1 MRTGSL
7 LAHLIP
13 RIAAPEPAATESLVY
28 ILNSDPAVSTAL
40 VDALRPTGVAFDVGS
55 AVAEE
60 RHADGSIP
68 DVTIRDSAGGVR
80 LLCELKFWAGLTRA
94 QPMGYLRQLPAN
106 APSALLFIV
115 PFTRTGP
122 VWDDLKSRCIDAH
135 VELADE
141 AKAHGVRWARV
152 DGRVLALTTWKVLL
166 GDLARAAKAAGRR
179 DIEQDIVQLR
189 GLTDHMRQGVHVP
202 KVHKTKG
209 HAFWIHIDG
218 YDQENGDDCGFIYEN
233 VHGKWIADDVL
244 MSHLPELEGMVAGSS
259 TEAMRTIRNEVRRKA
274 ELERASDA

>member
-1 MRTGSL
+1 MQNVSIKLTWCAWFASFFPASTVQSRLSL
-7 LAHLIP
+7 CGAPPAGCTSLA
-13 RIAAPEPAATESLVY
+13 AAGGDPAALFRCQ
-28 ILNSDPAVSTAL
+28 L
-40 VDALRPTGVAFDVGS
+40 LRPCFA
-55 AVAEE
+55 ALP
-60 RHADGSIP
+60 R
-68 DVTIRDSAGGVR
+68 
-80 LLCELKFWAGLTRA
+80 GLA
-94 QPMGYLRQLPAN
+94 
-106 APSALLFIV
+106 ALLFIV

-122 VWDDLKSRCIDAH
+122 VWDDLKSRCTDARA
-135 VELADE
+135 ELADE

-166 GDLARAAKAAGRR
+166 GALACAAESAGRR

-218 YDQENGDDCGFIYEN
+218 YDQENGDDCGFIYET

-244 MSHLPELEGMVAGSS
+244 MGHLPELEGMVAGSS
-259 TEAMRTIRNEVRRKA
+259 TIRNEVRRKA
-274 ELERASDA
+274 ELERTGGA